1 MPNAPLPA
9 QRGCSAAHA
18 QHLAVLLL
26 GPARELLR
34 EEGDG
39 IEVELKRV
47 DLVLGEVGDA
57 QLAVPDGV
65 AALRLDLALSGQRRG
80 GIVDARS

>member
-1 MPNAPLPA
+1 MPVMPNAPLPS
-9 QRGCSAAHA
+9 QRSRSASHA

-34 EEGDG
+34 EEGDRV
-39 IEVELKRV
+39 EVELERI

-65 AALRLDLALSGQRRG
+65 AALRLDLALSGERC
-80 GIVDARS
+80 VNADS